1 MLLWQTDVAGNN
13 NMFLGLHV
21 NRQCFCLILIKFH
34 FSSQILNKD
43 PISNFTKIY
52 PEEVMLI
59 HVNRQMDGHDKGEM
73 CFS

>member
-13 NMFLGLHV
+13 NIFLGLNVKCPIFLPDV
-21 NRQCFCLILIKFH
+21 NQIPIFVTYIKKGPYIKFH
-34 FSSQILNKD
+34 KIL
-43 PISNFTKIY
+43 

-59 HVNRQMDGHDKGEM
+59 RVNRQTDGHDKGEM